1 MAAAGSA
8 TVVTNQPTPGATVS
22 PAANSTPTTDQYILN
37 PVQNV
42 LETFASY
49 TPLWTLACLSPK
61 EFNNPDTYRK
71 TNVFK
76 TIVFSSAGRF
86 DPQRVATAFGTP
98 EYYIN
103 NFVMRSVIAPTP
115 KTGNTNSVKFDFDV
129 YEPYSMGLL
138 LQSLQVA
145 ARNSE
150 YSGYLEAVY
159 CLKLE
164 FLGFGESGNRIEYI
178 KPKFFTIK
186 ITKATFQVTE
196 SGSMYKVEAVPYNHQ
211 GFSDQITTLYNDI
224 KIYADSDKGTVEE
237 LLTSGTRSL
246 CAALNKVEEDLF
258 KYDRIGVKDVYDIQF
273 PVKSSGF
280 AGIGGSSPSENRAT
294 VPASGVTVTTRTV
307 GGSSLQTPSN
317 KEINDIGKSDFGYS
331 QSNGGN
337 FIFKNADDVIDP
349 ASGVVNRDLM
359 VIDPKNRSFQFS
371 QGQSVLSMIN
381 QMILSSQYAKDN
393 LKPDRDGFIS
403 WWKIDVQIEL
413 LDFDDKT
420 GEFAKKFTYRVV
432 PFRVHHT
439 IFSNPNAAPIGYE
452 ELAKKIVKR
461 YDYIYTGQNVDIL
474 KFDIQIDNLF
484 FSGANPSPENK
495 SAQVSN
501 RDDDGISEETRTL
514 ARTGTGAAPAAQ
526 AANLGRARVRRDPA
540 LLEKNVGGSG
550 TKDTEQMV
558 AESFHRAFTD
568 NIANLVKVNL
578 EILGDPYWMADSG
591 IGNYFAPED
600 AQNNQLTVDGTMNYE
615 AGDVFVYLSFRT
627 PSDIDEATGLYLFPT
642 IGKESP
648 FSGIYRVVICEN
660 VFADGVFKQKLECLR
675 MPGQASEFKGLPPA
689 AKEQPKE
696 PDTAPAT
703 TVEEKEK
710 IPAGPFDDTGYGS
723 FA

>member
-1 MAAAGSA
+1 MTQAGSVQ
-8 TVVTNQPTPGATVS
+8 VVTNQPSSGATVS
-22 PAANSTPTTDQYILN
+22 PAADSSPLQDQYIIN

-42 LETFASY
+42 LENFASY
-49 TPLWTLACLSPK
+49 SPLWTLACLSPK

-71 TNVFK
+71 NNVFK
-76 TIVFSSAGRF
+76 TVVFSSAGRA
-86 DPQRVATAFGTP
+86 DAQRVGTAYGTP

-103 NFVMRSVIAPTP
+103 NFIMKSVIAPTP
-115 KTGNTNSVKFDFDV
+115 KTGNTNSIKFDFDV

-145 ARNSE
+145 ARNSD

-246 CAALNKVEEDLF
+246 CAALNKVEEDLV
-258 KYDRIGVKDVYDIQF
+258 KNKRIKIKDVYDIQF
-273 PVKSSGF
+273 PVKASGF
-280 AGIGGSSPSENRAT
+280 ASVSGSSPSDNRAT
-294 VPASGVTVTTRTV
+294 VPASGIKVTTRSV
-307 GGSSLQTPSN
+307 GGSSLQTPSD
-317 KEINDIGKSDFGYS
+317 KEINDVGKSDFGYS

-337 FIFKNADDVIDP
+337 FIFKNPEDVID
-349 ASGVVNRDLM
+349 ADTGVVKRDLM
-359 VIDPKNRSFQFS
+359 IIDPKNRLFQFS
-371 QGQSVLSMIN
+371 QGQSILSMIN
-381 QMILSSQYAKDN
+381 QIILSSQYAKDN
-393 LKPDRDGFIS
+393 LTPDRDGFIS

-413 LDFDDKT
+413 LDFDDTT

-432 PFRVHHT
+432 PFKVHHT
-439 IFSNPNAAPIGYE
+439 IFSNPNAAPIGYA
-452 ELAKKIVKR
+452 ELSKKIVKR

-474 KFDIQIDNLF
+474 KFDILIDNLF
-484 FSGANPSPENK
+484 FSGANSSPENK
-495 SAQVSN
+495 SAQVTDRN
-501 RDDDGISEETRTL
+501 DDGISEQTNSL
-514 ARTGTGAAPAAQ
+514 AKTGTGPAPAGQ

-540 LLEKNVGGSG
+540 LLEKSVGGSN

-558 AESFHRAFTD
+558 AESFHKAFTD

-578 EILGDPYWMADSG
+578 EVLGDPYWMADSG

-600 AQNNQLTVDGTMNYE
+600 AQNSQLTVDGTMNYE

-642 IGKESP
+642 IGKDSP
-648 FSGIYRVVICEN
+648 FSGIYRVVMCEN
-660 VFADGVFKQKLECLR
+660 VFADGIFKQKLECLR
-675 MPGQASEFKGLPPA
+675 MQGQINEFKGLPPA

-696 PDTAPAT
+696 PDTSPAT
-703 TVEEKEK
+703 TIEEKEK
-710 IPAGPFDDTGYGS
+710 IPSSPIDDTGYS
-723 FA
+723 AFA